1 MRRQIIRPTHERQA
15 PFFVGIDVGKRTHYA
30 TVVDANGIACLPKT
44 LKFANTR
51 EGYGQ
56 VQAAIAEATAHTS
69 PAEVTVGCEATGPYW
84 LSLYEALT
92 QYGYRMLVLNPLY
105 VKARRGTTLRGT
117 KTDTV
122 DAQLIATVI
131 RQDDVPISHIPE
143 AAVQG
148 LRALTPLRADLV
160 TQIGEVKRRVIA
172 VLDRTFPEFS
182 TCFRDVFGLT
192 ARTVLE
198 EWPLPEQLAIVPT
211 SELTT
216 LLTRVS
222 RGRFGAATAQAIHTA
237 AQHSIGVRQGAEALA
252 FELRL
257 LLRQV
262 TYLEGQV
269 AELDQEI
276 DRRYGE
282 LDAHLPTIPGLGPA
296 TAPAIYAEIG
306 DIGRFTDSD
315 QLVAL
320 VGVDPQLHQSGQ
332 TAGQTKMSKRGSPYL
347 RRAIWHAALTA
358 CRLDPM
364 FQAIYERQRK
374 RGKHHLVALS
384 HVANKLTRVIYSV
397 LKGKRSYVPKY
408 PGNKSL

>member
-1 MRRQIIRPTHERQA
+1 
-15 PFFVGIDVGKRTHYA
+15 VGIDIGKRTHYA
-30 TVVDANGIACLPKT
+30 AVVDATGIACLLKT

-51 EGYGQ
+51 EGYRQ

-69 PAEVTVGCEATGPYW
+69 PAEVTIGCEATGPYW

-92 QYGYRMLVLNPLY
+92 QDGYRVRVLHPLS
-105 VKARRGTTLRGT
+105 VKARRGMTLRGT

-122 DAQLIATVI
+122 EAQLIAAII
-131 RQDDVPISHIPE
+131 RQEDVPSSHIPE

-148 LRALTPLRADLV
+148 LRALTRLRADLV
-160 TQIGEVKRRVIA
+160 AQIGDVKRRVIA
-172 VLDRTFPEFS
+172 VLDRTSPEFS

-192 ARTVLE
+192 ARPVLE
-198 EWPLPEQLAIVPT
+198 EWTLPEQLAAVPI
-211 SELTT
+211 SEL
-216 LLTRVS
+216 
-222 RGRFGAATAQAIHTA
+222 TAQAIHTA
-237 AQHSIGVRQGAEALA
+237 AQHSIGVHQGAEALA

-262 TYLEGQV
+262 TDLESQV
-269 AELDQEI
+269 AELDQEM

-282 LDAHLPTIPGLGPA
+282 LDAYLPTIPGLGPA

-306 DIGRFTDSD
+306 EMGRFTDSD

-332 TAGQTKMSKRGSPYL
+332 MAGQTKMSKQGSPYL

-358 CRLDPM
+358 ARLDPM
-364 FQAIYERQRK
+364 FKAIYERQRK

-397 LKGKRSYVPKY
+397 LKGQRAYVPKY
-408 PGNKSL
+408 PMAIRAC